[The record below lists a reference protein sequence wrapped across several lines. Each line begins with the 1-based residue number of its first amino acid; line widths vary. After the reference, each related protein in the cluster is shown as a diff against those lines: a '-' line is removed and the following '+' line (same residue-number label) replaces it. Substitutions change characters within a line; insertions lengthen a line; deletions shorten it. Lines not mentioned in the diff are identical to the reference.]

1 MINMKNNKGQVTIP
15 TDATFVEE
23 TKEIAALWGG
33 DAIRDCDG
41 VELPSNPKEVAD
53 LVYKAYFVV
62 RGDNRW
68 AEKHPEE
75 AHRIF
80 LESKR
85 ITSRGTSLEVDVLEG
100 YLKEQIDPDYENIHL
115 WQVFDRTTNEEIKE
129 FEVVDKKIKFLTT
142 PYHQYSVDFMARVLW
157 HSTQIYNYI
166 TNNWTC
172 EKEQVYD
179 PSYPNTREYI
189 KKYLRDWCEAN
200 PDINVVRFT
209 TFLYQF
215 TLVFNEKGKEK
226 NVDWFGYALAA
237 SPKLLEAFEKESG
250 IHLTAEDFVDNGRY
264 NTPFKNP
271 SDKFLKYIDFIQR
284 FVASVMRELT
294 DICHE
299 YGKQAMMFLGDDWI
313 GSEPYGKYFKDMN
326 LDSVVGSVGGG
337 VTVRMLA
344 EIPHVKVHEGRFLP
358 YFFPD
363 TFFEGNEEAA
373 IKELNK
379 NWMSSR
385 RALLRSPLQRM
396 GFGGYLSLV
405 YPFKNFVNRVAE
417 VCDEFRSICK
427 LDGQEKPY
435 SVAKIAILNAW
446 GKLRSWQSHMVAH
459 ELWYQQIY
467 SYQGVLES
475 LSGLPVDVEF
485 ISFDDVL
492 HNGIPSDIDVII
504 NVGGE
509 FTAYSGDAYWANP
522 KLISYIRK
530 WVAEGHGFIG
540 IGEPTSLFNNGRAFA
555 LSDVLGVEQEKG
567 QTLSEDKYNINKV
580 KHFITEDVRKD
591 IDYGESTKNVY
602 ALDGAEVLDIK
613 ISDRFIRN
621 VNVGEVTLAANQYFD
636 GRSVYIAGLPFS
648 LDNSRLLLRSIVYA
662 AGKEKELY
670 KAFSTNID
678 SEVAYYPESN
688 KYIIINNTF
697 NEVETDFYDIEGN
710 KEHLILKPNETRWIL
725 K

>member
-1 MINMKNNKGQVTIP
+1 MKKDRVTIP
-15 TDATFVEE
+15 TDSTLVEE
-23 TKEIAALWGG
+23 TKEISKLWGG

-41 VELPSNPKEVAD
+41 VELPKNPKEIAD

-85 ITSRGTSLEVDVLEG
+85 VTSTGESLTIDVTLG
-100 YLKEQIDPDYENIHL
+100 YLGDQIEPDVENVSY
-115 WQVFDRTTNEEIKE
+115 WQVFDRTTNEEVKDFTLE
-129 FEVVDKKIKFLTT
+129 GTKVTFETT
-142 PYHQYSVDFMARVLW
+142 PYHQYSVDFMAKVLW
-157 HSTQIYNYI
+157 HPTQIYNYL

-172 EKEQVYD
+172 EKEKVYD

-189 KKYLRDWCEAN
+189 KQYLINWCENN

-215 TLVFNEKGKEK
+215 TLVFNEHGKEK
-226 NVDWFGYALAA
+226 NVDWFGYALTA
-237 SPKLLEAFEKESG
+237 SPRLIEAFEQESG

-271 SDKFLKYIDFIQR
+271 TEKFAKYIDFIQR
-284 FVASVMRELT
+284 FVVKVMRELV
-294 DICHE
+294 DICHK
-299 YGKQAMMFLGDDWI
+299 YNKQAMMFLGDDWI

-363 TFFEGNEEAA
+363 TFFEGNEENA

-417 VCDEFRSICK
+417 ICDEFRKICPVG
-427 LDGQEKPY
+427 DYTKPY
-435 SVAKIAILNAW
+435 SVAKVAIVNAW

-475 LSGLPVDVEF
+475 ISGLPVDVEF
-485 ISFDDVL
+485 ISFDDIL
-492 HNGIPSDIDVII
+492 ANGIPEDIDVII
-504 NVGGE
+504 NVGSE
-509 FTAYSGDAYWANP
+509 FTAYSGDTYWSNP
-522 KLISYIRK
+522 KLIAKIRK

-540 IGEPTSLFNNGRAFA
+540 VGEPTSLFNNGRAFA

-567 QTLSEDKYNINKV
+567 QTLSEDKYNIHKV
-580 KHFITEDVRKD
+580 SHFITEGVRKD
-591 IDYGESTKNVY
+591 IDYGESTKNIY
-602 ALDGAEVLDIK
+602 ALEGTQVLDIK
-613 ISDRFIRN
+613 FSDRFIRY
-621 VNVGEVTLAANQYFD
+621 VNVGEVLLASNEYFQ
-636 GRSVYIAGLPFS
+636 GRGVYFAGLPFS
-648 LDNSRLLLRSIVYA
+648 LDNSRLLLKAICYA
-662 AGKEKELY
+662 AHKEDELL
-670 KAFSTNID
+670 KAYSTHID
-678 SEVAYYPESN
+678 TEVAYFPET
-688 KYIIINNTF
+688 KTYIVINNTF
-697 NEVETDFYDIEGN
+697 DEVTTDFYDIEGN
-710 KEHLILKPNETRWIL
+710 KTTITLKPNETRWIAA